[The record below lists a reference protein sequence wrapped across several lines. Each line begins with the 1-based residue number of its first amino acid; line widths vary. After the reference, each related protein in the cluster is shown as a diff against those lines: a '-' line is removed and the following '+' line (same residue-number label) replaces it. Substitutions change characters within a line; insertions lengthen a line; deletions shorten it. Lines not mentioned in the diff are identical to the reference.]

1 MNTWVSIMNLIL
13 EMGIININKDFIS
26 FYIEDYKNS
35 ATDEEKKIILN
46 KFISSIWS
54 STNKRVVYTKKITF
68 DVRPEL
74 LKSDIGKLLNKYSQI
89 NYTGYKSYINS
100 GNWNDIIRQKINNL
114 YTIYFDKNV
123 VTTREYMNVITTP
136 KKIYLNW
143 VNGKEYTYDEIF
155 QIINNKK
162 VEYKDIEKKT
172 INRKMNLLWGEYK
185 LLINSIL
192 ERCLKNVKLFTEI
205 DATDMQFRILYD
217 TVNYEENFYV
227 SYICRCLDC
236 EIKKYQK
243 KYFGLRDHKKYK
255 HCKDCGVLIE
265 VTNNKK
271 LYCDHCSRERQL
283 KRYKL
288 YNKKRTT
295 NRKVEKS

>member
-1 MNTWVSIMNLIL
+1 MSLTL

-35 ATDEEKKIILN
+35 TTSKEQKIILN
-46 KFISSIWS
+46 KFITLIWS
-54 STNKRVVYTKKITF
+54 SSNKRVVYTKRITF
-68 DVRPEL
+68 NILPEL
-74 LKSDIGKLLNKYSQI
+74 LETDIGKLLNKYSQI
-89 NYTGYKSYINS
+89 NYVGYKSYINN

-114 YTIYFDKNV
+114 YTVYFDKNV
-123 VTTREYMNVITTP
+123 ITTREYMNIITTP

-143 VNGKEYTYDEIF
+143 INGKDYTYNEIF
-155 QIINNKK
+155 QILKDKK

-172 INRKMNLLWGEYK
+172 INRKMNLSWSDYK
-185 LLINSIL
+185 LLINSII
-192 ERCLKNVKLFTEI
+192 EKCFKNVKLFT
-205 DATDMQFRILYD
+205 DVDTTDTQFRILYD

-227 SYICRCLDC
+227 SYFCHCLDY
-236 EIKKYQK
+236 ELKKYQK
-243 KYFGLRDHKKYK
+243 KYFGLKDHKKYK
-255 HCKDCGVLIE
+255 TCKDCGVLIE
-265 VTNNKK
+265 AKNNKK

-295 NRKVEKS
+295 NRKLEKS